1 MKENKSIAKELVL
14 FALPLIFSGILQQ
27 LYSWADAFIV
37 GHSGAEG
44 EMMLAAVG
52 ATGSITM
59 LLIHSILGFTV
70 GLSIMAAQEYGRK
83 NLGTIRK
90 ISSNFIP
97 VLCGIYTVLAVV
109 AMIFI
114 QPILK
119 IMDTPAEIFA
129 YAQGYLQVV
138 LIGVP
143 FLACYNLFAALFRAV
158 GNTKVAF
165 YAVLLSSVL
174 NVILDVIFVLGYHWG
189 TVGAAAATVIS
200 QIAMTIFI
208 VLYGYKKYPD
218 LMMKKD
224 EMHLEKDIL
233 KVGTSFGM
241 PPAIQNSVTS
251 VGNLI
256 LQNFMNNFGAFTVLA
271 ITTAYRVDSIML
283 LPIVNIGSAI
293 SSLVARAEGE
303 GNKKKIRSYLKTGL
317 TLMFVTSLI
326 VAFLMYSF
334 GAVFIGIFGVTGEAL
349 EIGKMFFRNLAAF
362 YTLFGVATVLRS
374 VLEGIGDIKFCSMVG
389 IAALFSRILFSYI
402 LKPFIANRAIALAE
416 GISWCILLLLMIV
429 RTFYMRKKLGGNI

>member
-1 MKENKSIAKELVL
+1 
-14 FALPLIFSGILQQ
+14 
-27 LYSWADAFIV
+27 
-37 GHSGAEG
+37 
-44 EMMLAAVG
+44 
-52 ATGSITM
+52 
-59 LLIHSILGFTV
+59 
-70 GLSIMAAQEYGRK
+70 
-83 NLGTIRK
+83 
-90 ISSNFIP
+90 
-97 VLCGIYTVLAVV
+97 
-109 AMIFI
+109 MIFI

-119 IMDTPAEIFA
+119 IMDTPAEIFT

-218 LMMKKD
+218 LMMKKG

-317 TLMFVTSLI
+317 ILMFVTSLI

-334 GAVFIGIFGVTGEAL
+334 GAVFTGIFGVTGEAL

-389 IAALFSRILFSYI
+389 IAVLFSRILFSYI

-429 RTFYMRKKLGGNI
+429 RTLYMRKKLGGNI